1 MAFQLRRGTN
11 AQRLGLTPLQGELI
25 YTTDTKALYVGD
37 GTTAG
42 GTSVGG
48 GGGGATDLNDLADV
62 VITGTPTSGQVL
74 KYNGTNWVNGTDSTG
89 GGGGALDDLTD
100 VVITGTPTSGQV
112 LKYNGTNWV
121 NGTDSTGGGGGAL
134 DDLTDVAI
142 TGTPST
148 GEVLKY
154 DGVNWIN
161 SVEGVGTTYNISSET
176 TLSGTV
182 LRLFGSD
189 TSTDDVVFA
198 GGTNVT
204 IDRTDDSTI
213 TFNASVAEND
223 VLDYVGPWLETGTNT
238 GISFTFN
245 PTTRAIT
252 TTVTQSL
259 DDLTDI
265 NLATAPVADDVLKYD
280 AIAGEWRAGTA
291 LLIDDPNPR
300 LGAPLDLNGSTI
312 NGIGTISLSGDLN
325 VDGPVAIGG
334 PNDYLGGLTI
344 ISQSTS
350 TTVSPIFTIANYSG
364 AGSLPF
370 ANILRARG
378 TADIP
383 AATALGDTLGG
394 FRFAGLG
401 SSLGVP
407 EAAATIISVV
417 DPSGT
422 IGTNSVSGALIF
434 QVRNSAGTLNSALT
448 INQDAIVKFPNA
460 STVAT
465 TAVDET
471 AAVKYLKIRIQEG
484 PTAVD
489 YYMPLFTAI

>member
-62 VITGTPTSGQVL
+62 VITGTPTNGQVL

-89 GGGGALDDLTD
+89 GGGAGALDDLTD
-100 VVITGTPTSGQV
+100 VVITGTPTNGQV
-112 LKYNGTNWV
+112 LKFNGTNWV
-121 NGTDSTGGGGGAL
+121 NGTDAGG
-134 DDLTDVAI
+134 
-142 TGTPST
+142 
-148 GEVLKY
+148 
-154 DGVNWIN
+154 
-161 SVEGVGTTYNISSET
+161 GVGTTYNISSET
-176 TLSGTV
+176 TLGGTV

-189 TSTDDVVFA
+189 SSTDDVVFA
-198 GGTNVT
+198 EGTNIT
-204 IDRTDDSTI
+204 IDRTDSDTI
-213 TFNASVAEND
+213 TFNATIAEND

-245 PTTRAIT
+245 PSTRAIT
-252 TTVTQSL
+252 TTVTQAL
-259 DDLTDI
+259 DDLTDV

-300 LGAPLDLNGSTI
+300 LGAPLDINGSTI
-312 NGIGTISLSGDLN
+312 NGTGTISLTGDLN

-334 PNDYLGGLTI
+334 PDNYLGGLTI
-344 ISQSTS
+344 ISQATN

-364 AGSLPF
+364 TGSLPL

-383 AATALGDTLGG
+383 AAVALGDTLGG

-401 SSLGVP
+401 TALGLP
-407 EAAATIISVV
+407 DPAAAIFSVA
-417 DPSGT
+417 DPTGT
-422 IGTNSVSGALIF
+422 VGTNFVTGALVF
-434 QVRNSAGTLNSALT
+434 QVKNTAGAMTSAMT
-448 INQDAIVKFPNA
+448 INQDGIVKYPLA
-460 STVAT
+460 STVLP
-465 TAVDET
+465 AVVDT
-471 AAVKYLKIRIQEG
+471 SAAVRYLKVRVQNG
-484 PTAVD
+484 LTPVD
-489 YYMPLFTAI
+489 LYMPLFAAL